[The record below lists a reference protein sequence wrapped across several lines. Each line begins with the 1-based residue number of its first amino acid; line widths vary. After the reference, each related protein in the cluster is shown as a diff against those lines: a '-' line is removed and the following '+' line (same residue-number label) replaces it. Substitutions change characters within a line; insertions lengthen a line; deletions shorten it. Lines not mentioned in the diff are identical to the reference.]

1 MQKIPCK
8 NVDYQEQESIF
19 RINAQFVETKI
30 TEPIP
35 YLSLI
40 I

>member
-1 MQKIPCK
+1 MQKTPCK

-19 RINAQFVETKI
+19 RINTQLVETKI
-30 TEPIP
+30 TELIP